1 MGVTRTI
8 TVGGRAVAD
17 GKLPLVCTPLVG
29 RTAEAV
35 LAEAAAVAAKRPDL
49 VEWRVDFFEPI
60 GRTDEVIEVA
70 RQVKALVAPAPLLFT
85 RRATHEGGQPIPL
98 DEEQVVALYRA
109 VCAAACVDLV
119 DYELSNP
126 EVHRAAIRQA
136 AHGAGLGLVLSF
148 HDFQATPSFEALLDK
163 LRSAERAGADV
174 AKIAVMPQGLEDV
187 LTLLS
192 ATLRARRELGIPIVT
207 MSMGAHGSVSR
218 LFGWVFGSCVTFG
231 VGQTASAPGQVSI
244 EDLRVVNEILRR
256 ALGDEGGSEEAQP
269 TEAIGK

>member
-8 TVGGRAVAD
+8 TVDGRPAAGGR
-17 GKLPLVCTPLVG
+17 LPLLCAPLVG

-35 LAEAAAVAAKRPDL
+35 LAEAAAVAAKGPDL
-49 VEWRVDFFEPI
+49 VEWRVDFFGPI
-60 GRTDEVIEVA
+60 DRTGEVIAVA

-85 RRATHEGGQPIPL
+85 RRAAHEGGERIPL
-98 DEEQVVALYRA
+98 DESQVVALYQA

-126 EVHRAAIRQA
+126 EEHRAAIREA
-136 AHGAGLGLVLSF
+136 AHGAGLGLVVSF
-148 HDFQATPSFEALLDK
+148 HDFQGTPSFEELLDK

-192 ATLRARRELGIPIVT
+192 ATLRARRELGIPVIT
-207 MSMGAHGSVSR
+207 MSMGAHGSLTR

-231 VGQTASAPGQVSI
+231 VGQSASAPGQVPI
-244 EDLRVVNEILRR
+244 EDLRAVNEILRR
-256 ALGDEGGSEEAQP
+256 ALGDEGGCDEPRP